1 MLAWWGAEPRFE
13 LGLAVQHVSALPS
26 ELGRLL
32 IGLYPESLTTHLIA
46 IFCAAVLG
54 ILNIYLITFLKT
66 KNYQNPNKGPG
77 FYVNSRDKHSLF
89 AAKIVYEFYFF
100 KHPIEI

>member
-1 MLAWWGAEPRFE
+1 
-13 LGLAVQHVSALPS
+13 
-26 ELGRLL
+26 
-32 IGLYPESLTTHLIA
+32 
-46 IFCAAVLG
+46 VLG